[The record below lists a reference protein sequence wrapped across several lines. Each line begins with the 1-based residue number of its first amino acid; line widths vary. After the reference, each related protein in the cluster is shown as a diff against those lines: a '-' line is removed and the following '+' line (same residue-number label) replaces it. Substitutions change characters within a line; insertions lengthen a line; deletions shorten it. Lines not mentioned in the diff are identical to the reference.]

1 LSTDTP
7 LETAKAECMAASV
20 ESSDYGPDDDETAH
34 DGERDDEG
42 LGRSKAARHVESI
55 VGQGLCFGVEVIGV
69 VGGSDDVSSDS
80 WDCGSGDQAVCVLR
94 R

>member
-1 LSTDTP
+1 
-7 LETAKAECMAASV
+7 MAASV

-34 DGERDDEG
+34 DGKRDDEG

-55 VGQGLCFGVEVIGV
+55 VGQGLCFGAEVIGA
-69 VGGSDDVSSDS
+69 VGGSDDGASDTVECRLRI
-80 WDCGSGDQAVCVLR
+80 WDDRGSCYGVCVLR